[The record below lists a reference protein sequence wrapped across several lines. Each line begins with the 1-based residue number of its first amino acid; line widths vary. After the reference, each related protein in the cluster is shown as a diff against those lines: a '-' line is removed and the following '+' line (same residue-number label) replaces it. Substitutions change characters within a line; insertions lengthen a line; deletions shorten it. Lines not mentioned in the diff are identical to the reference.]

1 MKKGYTHIG
10 LVLDASGSMSS
21 LEEDIKGT
29 LRTFAKDQLAA
40 KDPDETIVLDVWQFD
55 DEVKHIIDSKPID
68 AYDPDRYSCGG
79 CTALYDAVCT
89 GIDELGAFFAAM
101 AEDERPESVLFVI
114 VTDGYE
120 NASRR
125 FSNADVQRRV
135 RLQAETYS
143 WKFVFLA
150 KGIDSEEAARDIGID
165 KNMAVFE
172 DAVADFSDGESVL
185 YEMNERMA
193 NVRQNRRKK

>member
-10 LVLDASGSMSS
+10 LVLDSSGSMSS

-79 CTALYDAVCT
+79 CTALYDAVCI
-89 GIDELGAFFAAM
+89 GIDSLGKKFANM
-101 AEDERPESVLFVI
+101 SEDERPEDVLFVI
-114 VTDGYE
+114 VTDGME
-120 NASRR
+120 NASRE
-125 FSNADVQRRV
+125 FTLADVKKRI
-135 RLQAETYS
+135 ETQTNVYNWS
-143 WKFVFLA
+143 FDFLA
-150 KGIDSEEAARDIGID
+150 SNIDVDAVAEDIGIAD
-165 KNMAVFE
+165 VDSRMTLQEESFAE
-172 DAVADFSDGESVL
+172 DIR
-185 YEMNERMA
+185 ERM
-193 NVRQNRRKK
+193 NYRQQKIRERRRSQD

>member
-79 CTALYDAVCT
+79 CTALYDAVCI
-89 GIDELGAFFAAM
+89 GIDSLGKKFAKM
-101 AEDERPESVLFVI
+101 SEDERPEDVLFVI
-114 VTDGYE
+114 VTDGME
-120 NASRR
+120 NASRE
-125 FSNADVQRRV
+125 FTLADVKKRI
-135 RLQAETYS
+135 ETQTNVYNWS
-143 WKFVFLA
+143 FDFLA
-150 KGIDSEEAARDIGID
+150 SNIDVDAVAEDIGIAD
-165 KNMAVFE
+165 VDSRMALQEESFAE
-172 DAVADFSDGESVL
+172 DIR
-185 YEMNERMA
+185 ERM
-193 NVRQNRRKK
+193 NYRQQKIRERRRSQD

>member
-68 AYDPDRYSCGG
+68 AYDPDRYCCGG
-79 CTALYDAVCT
+79 CTALYDAVCI
-89 GIDELGAFFAAM
+89 GVDSLGKKFADM
-101 AEDERPESVLFVI
+101 SEDERPEDVLFVI

-120 NASRR
+120 NASKEYDLTDVKKRIETQTNVYNWT
-125 FSNADVQRRV
+125 FDFLASKIDVDAVGEDLGIADADARMELSEEDFAEDLRV
-135 RLQAETYS
+135 RMNYRQEKIRERRRS
-143 WKFVFLA
+143 
-150 KGIDSEEAARDIGID
+150 RD
-165 KNMAVFE
+165 
-172 DAVADFSDGESVL
+172 
-185 YEMNERMA
+185 
-193 NVRQNRRKK
+193 

>member
-79 CTALYDAVCT
+79 CTALYDAVCI
-89 GIDELGAFFAAM
+89 GIDSLGKKFAKM
-101 AEDERPESVLFVI
+101 SEDERPEDVLFVI
-114 VTDGYE
+114 VTDGME
-120 NASRR
+120 NASRE
-125 FSNADVQRRV
+125 FTLADVKKRI
-135 RLQAETYS
+135 ETQTNVYNWS
-143 WKFVFLA
+143 FDFLA
-150 KGIDSEEAARDIGID
+150 SNIDVDAVAEDIGIAD
-165 KNMAVFE
+165 VDSRMTLQEESFAE
-172 DAVADFSDGESVL
+172 DIR
-185 YEMNERMA
+185 ERM
-193 NVRQNRRKK
+193 NYRQQKIRERRRSQD

>member
-55 DEVKHIIDSKPID
+55 NEVKHIIDSKPID

-79 CTALYDAVCT
+79 CTALYDAVCI
-89 GIDELGAFFAAM
+89 GIDSLGKKFAKM
-101 AEDERPESVLFVI
+101 SEDERPEDVLFVI
-114 VTDGYE
+114 VTDGME
-120 NASRR
+120 NASRE
-125 FSNADVQRRV
+125 FTLADVKKRI
-135 RLQAETYS
+135 ETQTNVYNWS
-143 WKFVFLA
+143 FDFLA
-150 KGIDSEEAARDIGID
+150 SNIDVDAVAEDIGIAD
-165 KNMAVFE
+165 VDSRMALQEESFAE
-172 DAVADFSDGESVL
+172 DIR
-185 YEMNERMA
+185 ERM
-193 NVRQNRRKK
+193 NYRQQKIRERRRSQD

>member
-21 LEEDIKGT
+21 LEDDIKGT

-68 AYDPDRYSCGG
+68 AYDPNRYSCGG
-79 CTALYDAVCT
+79 CTALYDAVCI
-89 GIDELGAFFAAM
+89 GIDSLGKKFAKM
-101 AEDERPESVLFVI
+101 TEDERPEDVLFVI

-120 NASRR
+120 NASRKY
-125 FSNADVQRRV
+125 NLADVKKRI
-135 RLQAETYS
+135 ETQTNVYS
-143 WKFVFLA
+143 WTFDFLA
-150 KGIDSEEAARDIGID
+150 SNIDVDAVAEDIGIAD
-165 KNMAVFE
+165 ADSRMKLCEE
-172 DAVADFSDGESVL
+172 DFADDL
-185 YEMNERMA
+185 RDRMNYRQEMIRER
-193 NVRQNRRKK
+193 RRSRD

>member
-68 AYDPDRYSCGG
+68 AYDPDRYCCGG
-79 CTALYDAVCT
+79 CTALYDAVCI
-89 GIDELGAFFAAM
+89 GVDSLGKKFADM
-101 AEDERPESVLFVI
+101 SEDERPEDVLFVI

-120 NASRR
+120 NASKEYDL
-125 FSNADVQRRV
+125 ADVKKRIETQTNVYNWTFDFLASKIDVDAVGEDLGIADADARMELSEEDFAEDLRV
-135 RLQAETYS
+135 RMNYRQEKIRERRRS
-143 WKFVFLA
+143 
-150 KGIDSEEAARDIGID
+150 RD
-165 KNMAVFE
+165 
-172 DAVADFSDGESVL
+172 
-185 YEMNERMA
+185 
-193 NVRQNRRKK
+193 

>member
-79 CTALYDAVCT
+79 CTALYDAVCI
-89 GIDELGAFFAAM
+89 GIDSLGKKFAKM
-101 AEDERPESVLFVI
+101 SEDERPEDVLFVI
-114 VTDGYE
+114 VTDGME
-120 NASRR
+120 NASRE
-125 FSNADVQRRV
+125 FTLADVKKRI
-135 RLQAETYS
+135 ETQTNVYNWS
-143 WKFVFLA
+143 FDFLA
-150 KGIDSEEAARDIGID
+150 SNIDVDAVAEDIGIAD
-165 KNMAVFE
+165 VDSRMTLQEESFAE
-172 DAVADFSDGESVL
+172 DVR
-185 YEMNERMA
+185 ERM
-193 NVRQNRRKK
+193 NYRQQKIRERRRSQD

>member
-79 CTALYDAVCT
+79 CTALYDAVCI
-89 GIDELGAFFAAM
+89 GIDSLGKKFAKM
-101 AEDERPESVLFVI
+101 SEDERPEDVLFVI
-114 VTDGYE
+114 VTDGME
-120 NASRR
+120 NASKE
-125 FSNADVQRRV
+125 FTLADVKKRI
-135 RLQAETYS
+135 ETQTNVYNWS
-143 WKFVFLA
+143 FDFLA
-150 KGIDSEEAARDIGID
+150 SNIDVDAVAEDIGIAD
-165 KNMAVFE
+165 VDSRMTLQEESFAE
-172 DAVADFSDGESVL
+172 DIR
-185 YEMNERMA
+185 ERM
-193 NVRQNRRKK
+193 NYRQQKIRERRRSQD